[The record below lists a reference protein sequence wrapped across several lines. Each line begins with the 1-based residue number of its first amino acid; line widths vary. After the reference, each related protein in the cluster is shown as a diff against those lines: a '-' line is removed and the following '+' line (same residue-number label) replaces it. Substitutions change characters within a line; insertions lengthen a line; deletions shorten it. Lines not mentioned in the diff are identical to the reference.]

1 MPLFTFSFMNF
12 FSRILRRPDND
23 LAMNLSLSINYN
35 LKDMG
40 FVISSQFL
48 SILANSFCTGTQKLM
63 YFSVFSPEKLNCY
76 LNFSSSSFII
86 KF

>member
-1 MPLFTFSFMNF
+1 MNF

-63 YFSVFSPEKLNCY
+63 YFSVFSSEKLNCY
-76 LNFSSSSFII
+76 SNFSSSSFII